1 MSNRAKQLT
10 KNIEQHTKG
19 VGCKLDPDTYHGIT
33 TGLIA
38 GRTVADL
45 SESYG
50 VSPATVSV
58 LRHRHFESIPDH
70 KRRLATKMGM
80 AAERATD
87 RILEKLEKDEV
98 TASQASVIAGICTE
112 KALMLL
118 DQQPV
123 TVVKHISVKEDNI
136 ADVLD
141 RLPRANAQILDSQSG
156 AGTTQTTGAE

>member
-1 MSNRAKQLT
+1 MSTNAKQLT
-10 KNIEQHTKG
+10 KDIVQPAKG

-33 TGLIA
+33 TGLVA

-45 SESYG
+45 SESYS
-50 VSPATVSV
+50 VSPATVSI

-87 RILEKLEKDEV
+87 RIIEKLEKDEV

-156 AGTTQTTGAE
+156 AATTQTTGTE

>member
-1 MSNRAKQLT
+1 MCHRRP
-10 KNIEQHTKG
+10 
-19 VGCKLDPDTYHGIT
+19 C
-33 TGLIA
+33 
-38 GRTVADL
+38 
-45 SESYG
+45 
-50 VSPATVSV
+50 V

-87 RILEKLEKDEV
+87 RIIEKLEKDEV

-123 TVVKHISVKEDNI
+123 TVVKHISIREDNLV
-136 ADVLD
+136 DVLD
-141 RLPRANAQILDSQSG
+141 RLPRANIQILDSQSG

>member
-1 MSNRAKQLT
+1 MSTNAKQLT
-10 KNIEQHTKG
+10 KDITQPIKG
-19 VGCKLDPDTYHGIT
+19 VGCKLDTDTYHGIA
-33 TGLIA
+33 TGLVA

-50 VSPATVSV
+50 VSPSTVSV

-70 KRRLATKMGM
+70 KRRLALKMGM
-80 AAERATD
+80 AAERSVD

-141 RLPRANAQILDSQSG
+141 RLPRANAQVLDSQSG
-156 AGTTQTTGAE
+156 ARTTQTTGAE

>member
-1 MSNRAKQLT
+1 MNTEARKGQAGAANNVVQPD
-10 KNIEQHTKG
+10 KG

-33 TGLIA
+33 TSLVA

-50 VSPATVSV
+50 VSPSTVSV

-87 RILEKLEKDEV
+87 RIIEKLEKVEV

-123 TVVKHISVKEDNI
+123 TVVKHISVKEDNRRR
-136 ADVLD
+136 AGPVAEGERDVVC
-141 RLPRANAQILDSQSG
+141 RCDS
-156 AGTTQTTGAE
+156 E

>member
-1 MSNRAKQLT
+1 MSTRARQLT
-10 KNIEQHTKG
+10 KDITQPAKG
-19 VGCKLDPDTYHGIT
+19 VGCKLDTDTYQGIAA
-33 TGLIA
+33 GLVA

-50 VSPATVSV
+50 VSPSTVSV

-87 RILEKLEKDEV
+87 RIIEKLEKDEV

-123 TVVKHISVKEDNI
+123 TVVKHISVKQDNI

-141 RLPRANAQILDSQSG
+141 RLPRANVTLSALETVSEDAQVID
-156 AGTTQTTGAE
+156 TK

>member
-1 MSNRAKQLT
+1 MSTNAKQLT
-10 KNIEQHTKG
+10 KNIEQPTKG
-19 VGCKLDPDTYHGIT
+19 VGCKLDTDTYHGIT

-87 RILEKLEKDEV
+87 RIIEKLEKDEV

-112 KALMLL
+112 KALLL
-118 DQQPV
+118 LNEQPV
-123 TVVKHISVKEDNI
+123 TVVKHISIKQDAVEDI
-136 ADVLD
+136 LD
-141 RLPRANAQILDSQSG
+141 RLPRANVQMLDSQSG
-156 AGTTQTTGAE
+156 AATTQTTGTE

>member
-1 MSNRAKQLT
+1 MSTNAKQLT
-10 KNIEQHTKG
+10 KDITQPAKG
-19 VGCKLDPDTYHGIT
+19 VGCKLDTDTYQGIT
-33 TGLIA
+33 AGLVA

-50 VSPATVSV
+50 VSPSTVSV

-87 RILEKLEKDEV
+87 RIIEKLDKDEV
-98 TASQASVIAGICTE
+98 SASQASVIAGICTE
-112 KALMLL
+112 KALMLMNE
-118 DQQPV
+118 QPV
-123 TVVKHISVKEDNI
+123 TVVKHISVKQDNI

-141 RLPRANAQILDSQSG
+141 RLPRANAVPLDAQSG
-156 AGTTQTTGAE
+156 ANDVQVIDSE

>member
-1 MSNRAKQLT
+1 MSTNAKQLT
-10 KNIEQHTKG
+10 KNIEQPTKG

-33 TGLIA
+33 TGLVA

-50 VSPATVSV
+50 VSPATVSI

-87 RILEKLEKDEV
+87 RIIEKLEKDEV

-123 TVVKHISVKEDNI
+123 TVVKHISVKQDNI

-141 RLPRANAQILDSQSG
+141 RLPRANVTSSAIETVSEGAQVIDS
-156 AGTTQTTGAE
+156 E

>member
-1 MSNRAKQLT
+1 MSTNAKQLT
-10 KNIEQHTKG
+10 KNIEQPTKG

-33 TGLIA
+33 TGLVA

-87 RILEKLEKDEV
+87 RIIEKLEKDEV

>member
-1 MSNRAKQLT
+1 MSTRAKQLT
-10 KNIEQHTKG
+10 KDIMQPVKG
-19 VGCKLDPDTYHGIT
+19 VGCKLDTDTYQGIA
-33 TGLIA
+33 TGLVA

-50 VSPATVSV
+50 VSPSTVSV

-70 KRRLATKMGM
+70 KRRLALKMGM
-80 AAERATD
+80 AAERSVD

-123 TVVKHISVKEDNI
+123 TVVKHISVKDSNI
-136 ADVLD
+136 ADILD
-141 RLPRANAQILDSQSG
+141 RLPRANAQVLDSQSG
-156 AGTTQTTGAE
+156 A

>member
-10 KNIEQHTKG
+10 KNIEQPTKG
-19 VGCKLDPDTYHGIT
+19 VGCKLDPDIYHGIT

-45 SESYG
+45 SESYS
-50 VSPATVSV
+50 VSPATVSI

-87 RILEKLEKDEV
+87 RIIEKLEKDEV

-141 RLPRANAQILDSQSG
+141 RLPRANVTLSAVETVSEDVQVIDS
-156 AGTTQTTGAE
+156 E

>member
-1 MSNRAKQLT
+1 MSTNAKQLT
-10 KNIEQHTKG
+10 KNIEQPTKG

-123 TVVKHISVKEDNI
+123 TVVKHISIREDNLV
-136 ADVLD
+136 DVLD

>member
-10 KNIEQHTKG
+10 NNIDHPTKG

-50 VSPATVSV
+50 VSPATVSI

-87 RILEKLEKDEV
+87 RIIEKLEKDEV

-118 DQQPV
+118 DQQPA

-156 AGTTQTTGAE
+156 AATAQPTGTD

>member
-10 KNIEQHTKG
+10 KNIEQPTKG

-80 AAERATD
+80 AAERSVD

-123 TVVKHISVKEDNI
+123 TVVKHISIREDNLV
-136 ADVLD
+136 DVLD
-141 RLPRANAQILDSQSG
+141 RLPRANVQILDSQSG

>member
-1 MSNRAKQLT
+1 MSTNAKQLT
-10 KNIEQHTKG
+10 KNIEQPTKG
-19 VGCKLDPDTYHGIT
+19 VGCKLDPDIYHGIT
-33 TGLIA
+33 TGLVA

-50 VSPATVSV
+50 VSPATVSI

-87 RILEKLEKDEV
+87 RIIEKLEKDEV

-141 RLPRANAQILDSQSG
+141 RLPRANVTLSAVETVSEDAQVIDS
-156 AGTTQTTGAE
+156 E

>member
-1 MSNRAKQLT
+1 MSTNAKQLT
-10 KNIEQHTKG
+10 KNIEQPTKG
-19 VGCKLDPDTYHGIT
+19 VGCKLDPDIYHGIT
-33 TGLIA
+33 TGLVA

-50 VSPATVSV
+50 VSPSTVSV

-87 RILEKLEKDEV
+87 RIIEKLEKDEV

-112 KALMLL
+112 KALLL
-118 DQQPV
+118 LNEQPV
-123 TVVKHISVKEDNI
+123 TVVKHISIKQDAVEDI
-136 ADVLD
+136 LD
-141 RLPRANAQILDSQSG
+141 RLPRANAQMLDSQSG
-156 AGTTQTTGAE
+156 AATTQTTGTE

>member
-1 MSNRAKQLT
+1 MSTRAKQLT
-10 KNIEQHTKG
+10 KDIMQPAKG
-19 VGCKLDPDTYHGIT
+19 VGCKLDTDTYHGIT
-33 TGLIA
+33 TGLVA

-50 VSPATVSV
+50 VSPSTVSV

-70 KRRLATKMGM
+70 KRRLALKMGM
-80 AAERATD
+80 AAERSVD

-123 TVVKHISVKEDNI
+123 TVVKHVSVKDSTI
-136 ADVLD
+136 ADILD
-141 RLPRANAQILDSQSG
+141 RLPRANAQVLDSQSG
-156 AGTTQTTGAE
+156 A

>member
-10 KNIEQHTKG
+10 KYIEQPAKG

-123 TVVKHISVKEDNI
+123 TVVKHISIREDNLV
-136 ADVLD
+136 DVLD

>member
-1 MSNRAKQLT
+1 MSTNAKQLT
-10 KNIEQHTKG
+10 KDIVQPDKG
-19 VGCKLDPDTYHGIT
+19 VGCRLEPDTYQGIAA
-33 TGLIA
+33 GLVA

-45 SESYG
+45 AESYG
-50 VSPATVSV
+50 VAPSTVSV

-87 RILEKLEKDEV
+87 RIIEKLEKDEV
-98 TASQASVIAGICTE
+98 SASQASVIAGICTE

-141 RLPRANAQILDSQSG
+141 RLPRANAAPLDEQSG
-156 AGTTQTTGAE
+156 ADDVQVIDSE

>member
-1 MSNRAKQLT
+1 MSTNAKQLT
-10 KNIEQHTKG
+10 KNIEQPTKG

-45 SESYG
+45 SESYS
-50 VSPATVSV
+50 VSPATVSI

-87 RILEKLEKDEV
+87 RIIEKLEKDEV

-141 RLPRANAQILDSQSG
+141 RLPRANVTLSAVETVSEDAQVIDS
-156 AGTTQTTGAE
+156 E

>member
-1 MSNRAKQLT
+1 MSTNAKQLT
-10 KNIEQHTKG
+10 KNIEQPTKG

-123 TVVKHISVKEDNI
+123 TVVKHISIREDNLV
-136 ADVLD
+136 DVLD
-141 RLPRANAQILDSQSG
+141 RLPRANVQILDSQSG

>member
-1 MSNRAKQLT
+1 MSTNAKQLT
-10 KNIEQHTKG
+10 KNIEQPTKG

-50 VSPATVSV
+50 VSPATVSI

-87 RILEKLEKDEV
+87 RIIEKLEKDEV

-156 AGTTQTTGAE
+156 AATTQTTGTE

>member
-1 MSNRAKQLT
+1 MSTRAKQLT
-10 KNIEQHTKG
+10 KDITQPAKG
-19 VGCKLDPDTYHGIT
+19 VGCKLDTDTYQGIAA
-33 TGLIA
+33 GLVA

-50 VSPATVSV
+50 VSPSTVSV

-87 RILEKLEKDEV
+87 RIIEKLEKDEV

-123 TVVKHISVKEDNI
+123 TVVKHISVKQDNI

-141 RLPRANAQILDSQSG
+141 RLPRANVTLSALETVSEDAQVID
-156 AGTTQTTGAE
+156 TK

>member
-1 MSNRAKQLT
+1 MSTNAKQLT
-10 KNIEQHTKG
+10 KNIEQPTKG
-19 VGCKLDPDTYHGIT
+19 VGCKLDPDIYHGIT

-87 RILEKLEKDEV
+87 RIIEKLEKDEV

-156 AGTTQTTGAE
+156 AATTQTTGTE